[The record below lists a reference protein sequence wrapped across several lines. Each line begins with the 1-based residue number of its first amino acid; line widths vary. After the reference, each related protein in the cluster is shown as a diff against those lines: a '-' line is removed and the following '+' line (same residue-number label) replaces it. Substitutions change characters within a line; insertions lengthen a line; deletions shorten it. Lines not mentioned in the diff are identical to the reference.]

1 MAAVTS
7 AAAPTQGHG
16 GVTNPPLGGAVAGSS
31 TQGHGGVTNPPLG
44 GAVAGSSAAGSS
56 SGGPSSGGP
65 SFSAQ
70 ARALYVSSSAKAG
83 MDGVDSEKIAE
94 IVLQTAA
101 NSPFTAHQRKLDRA
115 VDRRVAK
122 LLAAKRKVSEPER
135 AAARATVAAR
145 RADLEASRRLERVCV
160 VVDFDQFYAAV
171 AMRDRPELA
180 ERPLAVGGALVLTAN
195 YVARRW
201 GVRSGQPGFVAKELC
216 RQLTFVPAEYEKYAE
231 VAATAMEV
239 YREYDPAVS
248 CGMGYDECSLDL
260 THYLR
265 RRVRDATGGLT
276 LSARRRTAL
285 CFSTSDECLVAP
297 FDQAGI
303 APNFLLAKMG
313 ADVNKPDGQHTVSPT
328 VEAVLA
334 FLSATPTRK
343 APPPS
348 AAHHEA
354 APRSCATARLYLGIS
369 RLHLGYISATPRGYI
384 SATSRLHLGYT
395 SWPERGGDAGA
406 MQKGISFSD
415 TFGSSDEPAALRRQL
430 WTMCEGLGASMLAAG
445 LVGEKLTLRLKD
457 SSFEVRSRAAPR
469 GAAIGSAGE
478 LYARALPLLER
489 EL

>member
-265 RRVRDATGGLT
+265 RRVRWDATGGLT

-354 APRSCATARLYLGIS
+354 APTAAGGASRGASTTRPGRVPQADQLLQVALG
-369 RLHLGYISATPRGYI
+369 
-384 SATSRLHLGYT
+384 
-395 SWPERGGDAGA
+395 WCEKERGGDAGA